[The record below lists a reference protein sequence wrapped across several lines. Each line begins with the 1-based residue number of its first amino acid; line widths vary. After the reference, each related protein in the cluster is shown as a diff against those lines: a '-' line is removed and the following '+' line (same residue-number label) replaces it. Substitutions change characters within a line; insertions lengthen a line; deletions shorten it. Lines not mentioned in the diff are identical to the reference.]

1 MTKCSWS
8 DKEISYLVIVFIAI
22 KFLPVNR
29 EIEKNKK
36 KDG

>member
-1 MTKCSWS
+1 MIKCGWVN
-8 DKEISYLVIVFIAI
+8 KEKAYLVIVFIAI